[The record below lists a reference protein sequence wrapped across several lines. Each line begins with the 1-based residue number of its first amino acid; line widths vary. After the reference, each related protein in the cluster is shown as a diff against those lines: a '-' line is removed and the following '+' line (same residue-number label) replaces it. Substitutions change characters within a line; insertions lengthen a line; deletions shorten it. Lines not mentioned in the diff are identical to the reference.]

1 MPYFKA
7 CNKFYVTILPMKEVS
22 QPNEKVLR
30 LRYIRVL
37 EKFLTRSVSLLKN
50 PDFNPHLF
58 KKNIDKYYQEIQK
71 VKAVRLDSEYLHM
84 LEEYVNST
92 LRKTNEITSNFEE
105 ERNALLKEI
114 NILDKEKNKSNYKK
128 EKHKSKDFNDGY

>member
-1 MPYFKA
+1 
-7 CNKFYVTILPMKEVS
+7 MKEII

-50 PDFNPHLF
+50 PDFDPHLF
-58 KKNIDKYYQEIQK
+58 KKNVDKYYKEIQK

-84 LEEYVNST
+84 LENYVNSA
-92 LRKTNEITSNFEE
+92 LQKTNEIISDFEK

-114 NILDKEKNKSNYKK
+114 NILDKEKNRSNYKK
-128 EKHKSKDFNDGY
+128 EIHKSKDFNDGY